1 MYRICRTNICTGWIF
16 TMHANLHC
24 SLRTFLPVYIVHMDH
39 TLLPIR
45 FAFSTG
51 HLTGMTTNT
60 ALHVYEKSHF
70 LIIICFRH
78 NCYFKGLIIGFW
90 FQVSGFRF
98 QVSGFWF
105 LVSGFWFL
113 SILSSLYSIFSILY
127 SLVSCLLSLFPTH
140 HSLITIHYSLLTT
153 ANSDKP
159 YLSYAA
165 NLSFPFSPAGTHKL

>member
-1 MYRICRTNICTGWIF
+1 MYRICRTNIGTGRVF

-24 SLRTFLPVYIVHMDH
+24 SLRTCSPVYIVHMDH

-90 FQVSGFRF
+90 FQVSGF
-98 QVSGFWF
+98 WF
-105 LVSGFWFL
+105 LVFVYTLF
-113 SILSSLYSIFSILY
+113 SIFYILYSIL
-127 SLVSCLLSLFPTH
+127 SCLLSLVSFPYSPLTNH
-140 HSLITIHYSLLTT
+140 HSLLTT
-153 ANSDKP
+153 HYSA
-159 YLSYAA
+159 L
-165 NLSFPFSPAGTHKL
+165 